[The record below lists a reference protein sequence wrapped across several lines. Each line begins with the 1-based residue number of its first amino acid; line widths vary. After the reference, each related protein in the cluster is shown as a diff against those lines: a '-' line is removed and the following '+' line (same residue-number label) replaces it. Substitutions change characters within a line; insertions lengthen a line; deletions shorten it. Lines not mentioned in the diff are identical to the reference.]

1 MFGRFFHDV
10 IDFYLLFGAISL
22 SYSVPLSL
30 CDVYLSSFWHQWC
43 HHLTFIRVLHH
54 ILYRWKES
62 ERWLQLANVACLFSV
77 RWKALFAYLQIWLMV
92 FQVTF
97 IDFVALK
104 WHLVLSSTASI
115 FLFVHRV
122 SFKVESAVLFF
133 VVGMAWARAF
143 EAVERTVDSFN
154 FFFRF
159 FFRFD
164 RARIAR
170 NILEETYETITNK
183 TNRRVAESQTKS
195 SRVFRCCCCCCCTT
209 VHFTLLSQHRRAY
222 SIPMARLQT
231 ATIIAN
237 DTYILLIGH
246 IKFHFPDA
254 EQMNNRLLKLHFS
267 NALYLCAT
275 SMCAFCRCVYF
286 HSSAVVV
293 IVVVVF
299 GGIFFSLLY
308 FLCSFPFCRM
318 HFLHHFQII
327 R

>member
-10 IDFYLLFGAISL
+10 IDFYLLFGAISFAHSL
-22 SYSVPLSL
+22 SIPL

-159 FFRFD
+159 FFSLWPR
-164 RARIAR
+164 
-170 NILEETYETITNK
+170 
-183 TNRRVAESQTKS
+183 TNRSEYIRRNLWNHNEQDKSTYSGEPNKTKS
-195 SRVFRCCCCCCCTT
+195 S
-209 VHFTLLSQHRRAY
+209 
-222 SIPMARLQT
+222 
-231 ATIIAN
+231 
-237 DTYILLIGH
+237 
-246 IKFHFPDA
+246 
-254 EQMNNRLLKLHFS
+254 
-267 NALYLCAT
+267 
-275 SMCAFCRCVYF
+275 
-286 HSSAVVV
+286 
-293 IVVVVF
+293 
-299 GGIFFSLLY
+299 FSLLLLLLLY
-308 FLCSFPFCRM
+308 YCAFHSAVAAPARVFDSHGKTADSYNYRQRYVCIVDWPY
-318 HFLHHFQII
+318 
-327 R
+327 